1 LTNRNYNIIIIGR
14 KVPIS
19 TTKIRGAYEER
30 KIPGG
35 GSARQKTSDCPATGG
50 GAVAGGGYCAD
61 SRPPAK
67 RQAKLPNG
75 EEIQQ
80 TGPVE
85 KKPDS
90 IAIPGYEGINL
101 KADTKEQEIGFPNP
115 AQNTCYF
122 QISLILE
129 DGTTLWQS
137 ELVKPGEIS
146 EPITLNEPLAAGVY
160 PNSLLK
166 FDCYTMDGSMRSL
179 NGAATKMTIH
189 VS

>member
-1 LTNRNYNIIIIGR
+1 MKKGKYQAESQKNQKPVIVLLTVAVVLLAAILVLTVNR
-14 KVPIS
+14 P
-19 TTKIRGAYEER
+19 
-30 KIPGG
+30 
-35 GSARQKTSDCPATGG
+35 QKQ
-50 GAVAGGGYCAD
+50 
-61 SRPPAK
+61 
-67 RQAKLPNG
+67 QAKLPNG

-80 TGPVE
+80 SGPGE

-101 KADTKEQEIGFPNP
+101 KADSKEQEIGFPNP

-146 EPITLNEPLAAGVY
+146 ESITLNEPLAAGVY

>member
-1 LTNRNYNIIIIGR
+1 MKKGKYQAEAQRDRKTVIVLLIVVVLLLAAVIVLTANR
-14 KVPIS
+14 P
-19 TTKIRGAYEER
+19 
-30 KIPGG
+30 
-35 GSARQKTSDCPATGG
+35 Q
-50 GAVAGGGYCAD
+50 
-61 SRPPAK
+61 K

-90 IAIPGYEGINL
+90 IAIPGYEGISL
-101 KADTKEQEIGFPNP
+101 KADCKEQEIGFPNP

-122 QISLILE
+122 QITLMLA

-137 ELVKPGEIS
+137 ELVKPGEVS

-166 FDCYTMDGSMRSL
+166 FDCYTMDGNMRSL
-179 NGAATKMTIH
+179 NGAATKLTIH

>member
-1 LTNRNYNIIIIGR
+1 MKKGKYQTAARRKGKLVVFVLAAVVLAAVIAALLLMGR
-14 KVPIS
+14 PEK
-19 TTKIRGAYEER
+19 
-30 KIPGG
+30 
-35 GSARQKTSDCPATGG
+35 Q
-50 GAVAGGGYCAD
+50 
-61 SRPPAK
+61 
-67 RQAKLPNG
+67 QAKLPNG
-75 EEIQQ
+75 ETVQPS
-80 TGPVE
+80 GAVE
-85 KKPDS
+85 KRADS
-90 IAIPGYEGINL
+90 IAIPGYERISL
-101 KADTKEQEIGFPNP
+101 KADCKEQEIGFPNP

-146 EPITLNEPLAAGVY
+146 KSITLNEPLAAGVY

>member
-1 LTNRNYNIIIIGR
+1 MKKGKYQAESQKNQKPVIVLLTVAVVLLAAILVLTVNR
-14 KVPIS
+14 P
-19 TTKIRGAYEER
+19 
-30 KIPGG
+30 
-35 GSARQKTSDCPATGG
+35 QKQ
-50 GAVAGGGYCAD
+50 
-61 SRPPAK
+61 
-67 RQAKLPNG
+67 QAKLPNG
-75 EEIQQ
+75 EVIQQ
-80 TGPVE
+80 TGPME

-101 KADTKEQEIGFPNP
+101 KADSKEQEIGFPNP

-146 EPITLNEPLAAGVY
+146 ESITLNEPLAAGVY

>member
-1 LTNRNYNIIIIGR
+1 MKKGKYQAESQKNQKPVIILLTVAVVLLAAILVLTVNR
-14 KVPIS
+14 P
-19 TTKIRGAYEER
+19 
-30 KIPGG
+30 
-35 GSARQKTSDCPATGG
+35 QKQ
-50 GAVAGGGYCAD
+50 
-61 SRPPAK
+61 
-67 RQAKLPNG
+67 QAKLPNG

-80 TGPVE
+80 SGPVE

-90 IAIPGYEGINL
+90 IAIPGYERISL
-101 KADTKEQEIGFPNP
+101 KADCKEQEIGFPNP

-146 EPITLNEPLAAGVY
+146 KSITLNEPLAAGVY

>member
-1 LTNRNYNIIIIGR
+1 M
-14 KVPIS
+14 
-19 TTKIRGAYEER
+19 
-30 KIPGG
+30 
-35 GSARQKTSDCPATGG
+35 
-50 GAVAGGGYCAD
+50 
-61 SRPPAK
+61 
-67 RQAKLPNG
+67 PNG

-80 TGPVE
+80 SGPVE

-101 KADTKEQEIGFPNP
+101 KADSKEQEIGFPNP

-146 EPITLNEPLAAGVY
+146 ESITLNEPLAAGVY

>member
-1 LTNRNYNIIIIGR
+1 MKKGKYQAESQKNQKPVIVLLTVAVVLLAAILALTVNR
-14 KVPIS
+14 P
-19 TTKIRGAYEER
+19 
-30 KIPGG
+30 
-35 GSARQKTSDCPATGG
+35 QKQ
-50 GAVAGGGYCAD
+50 
-61 SRPPAK
+61 
-67 RQAKLPNG
+67 QAKLPNG

-80 TGPVE
+80 SGPVE

-101 KADTKEQEIGFPNP
+101 KADSKEQEIGFPNP

-146 EPITLNEPLAAGVY
+146 ESITLNEPLAAGVY

-166 FDCYTMDGSMRSL
+166 FDCYTMDGNMRSL

>member
-1 LTNRNYNIIIIGR
+1 MKKGKYQAESQKNQKPVIVLLTVAVVLLAAILVLTVNR
-14 KVPIS
+14 P
-19 TTKIRGAYEER
+19 
-30 KIPGG
+30 
-35 GSARQKTSDCPATGG
+35 QKQ
-50 GAVAGGGYCAD
+50 
-61 SRPPAK
+61 
-67 RQAKLPNG
+67 QAKLPNG

-80 TGPVE
+80 SGPVE
-85 KKPDS
+85 KKPES

-101 KADTKEQEIGFPNP
+101 KADSKEQEIGFPNP

-146 EPITLNEPLAAGVY
+146 KSITLNEPLAAGVY

>member
-1 LTNRNYNIIIIGR
+1 MKKGKYQAESQKNQKPVIVLLTVAVVLLAAILALTVNR
-14 KVPIS
+14 P
-19 TTKIRGAYEER
+19 
-30 KIPGG
+30 
-35 GSARQKTSDCPATGG
+35 QKQ
-50 GAVAGGGYCAD
+50 
-61 SRPPAK
+61 
-67 RQAKLPNG
+67 QAKLPNG

-80 TGPVE
+80 SGPVE

-101 KADTKEQEIGFPNP
+101 KADSKEQEIGFPNP

-146 EPITLNEPLAAGVY
+146 ESITLNEPLAAGVY

>member
-1 LTNRNYNIIIIGR
+1 MKKGKYQAESQKNQKPVIVLLTVAVVLLAAILVLTVNR
-14 KVPIS
+14 P
-19 TTKIRGAYEER
+19 
-30 KIPGG
+30 
-35 GSARQKTSDCPATGG
+35 QKQ
-50 GAVAGGGYCAD
+50 
-61 SRPPAK
+61 
-67 RQAKLPNG
+67 QAKLPNG
-75 EEIQQ
+75 EVIQQ

-101 KADTKEQEIGFPNP
+101 KADSKEQEIGFPNP

-146 EPITLNEPLAAGVY
+146 ESITLNEPLAAGVY

>member
-1 LTNRNYNIIIIGR
+1 MKKGKYQAEAQRDRKTVIVLLIVVVLLLAEVIVLVANR
-14 KVPIS
+14 P
-19 TTKIRGAYEER
+19 
-30 KIPGG
+30 
-35 GSARQKTSDCPATGG
+35 Q
-50 GAVAGGGYCAD
+50 
-61 SRPPAK
+61 K

-80 TGPVE
+80 SGPVE

-101 KADTKEQEIGFPNP
+101 KADCKEQEIGFPNP

-146 EPITLNEPLAAGVY
+146 GPITLNEPLAAGVY

-166 FDCYTMDGSMRSL
+166 FDCYTMDGSMCSL

>member
-1 LTNRNYNIIIIGR
+1 MKKGKYQAEAQRNRKTVIVLLIVVVLLLTAVIVLVANR
-14 KVPIS
+14 P
-19 TTKIRGAYEER
+19 
-30 KIPGG
+30 
-35 GSARQKTSDCPATGG
+35 Q
-50 GAVAGGGYCAD
+50 
-61 SRPPAK
+61 K

-80 TGPVE
+80 SGPVE

-90 IAIPGYEGINL
+90 IAIPGYEGISL

-115 AQNTCYF
+115 DQNTCYF
-122 QISLILE
+122 QITLMLA

-166 FDCYTMDGSMRSL
+166 FDCYTMDGNMRSL
-179 NGAATKMTIH
+179 NGAATKLTIH

>member
-1 LTNRNYNIIIIGR
+1 MKKGKYQAESQKNQKPVIVLLTVAVVLLAAILVLTVNR
-14 KVPIS
+14 P
-19 TTKIRGAYEER
+19 
-30 KIPGG
+30 
-35 GSARQKTSDCPATGG
+35 QKQ
-50 GAVAGGGYCAD
+50 
-61 SRPPAK
+61 
-67 RQAKLPNG
+67 QAKLSNG
-75 EEIQQ
+75 EVTQQ

-90 IAIPGYEGINL
+90 IAIPGYERISL
-101 KADTKEQEIGFPNP
+101 KADCKEQEIGFPNP

-146 EPITLNEPLAAGVY
+146 ESITLNEPLAAGVY

>member
-1 LTNRNYNIIIIGR
+1 MVFPIQTFHSVLAR
-14 KVPIS
+14 KLLYFDGQFLGFFS
-19 TTKIRGAYEER
+19 GDE
-30 KIPGG
+30 
-35 GSARQKTSDCPATGG
+35 
-50 GAVAGGGYCAD
+50 
-61 SRPPAK
+61 
-67 RQAKLPNG
+67 L
-75 EEIQQ
+75 
-80 TGPVE
+80 
-85 KKPDS
+85 
-90 IAIPGYEGINL
+90 AIPGYEGITL
-101 KADTKEQEIGFPNP
+101 KADCKEQEIGFPNP

>member
-1 LTNRNYNIIIIGR
+1 MKKGKYQAESQKNQKSVIILLTVAVVLLAAILVLTVNR
-14 KVPIS
+14 P
-19 TTKIRGAYEER
+19 
-30 KIPGG
+30 
-35 GSARQKTSDCPATGG
+35 Q
-50 GAVAGGGYCAD
+50 
-61 SRPPAK
+61 K

-80 TGPVE
+80 SGPVE

-115 AQNTCYF
+115 DQNTCYF
-122 QISLILE
+122 QITLMLA

-137 ELVKPGEIS
+137 ELVKPGEVS
-146 EPITLNEPLAAGVY
+146 EPITLNEALAAGVY

-166 FDCYTMDGSMRSL
+166 FDCYTMDGNMRSL
-179 NGAATKMTIH
+179 NGAATKLTIH

>member
-1 LTNRNYNIIIIGR
+1 MKKGKYQAESQKNQKPVIVLLTVAVVLLAAILALTVNR
-14 KVPIS
+14 P
-19 TTKIRGAYEER
+19 
-30 KIPGG
+30 
-35 GSARQKTSDCPATGG
+35 QKQ
-50 GAVAGGGYCAD
+50 
-61 SRPPAK
+61 
-67 RQAKLPNG
+67 QAKLPNG

-80 TGPVE
+80 SGPVE

-90 IAIPGYEGINL
+90 IAIPGYERISL
-101 KADTKEQEIGFPNP
+101 KADCKEQEIGFPNP

-146 EPITLNEPLAAGVY
+146 KSITLNEPLAAGVY

-166 FDCYTMDGSMRSL
+166 FDCYTMDGNMRSL

>member
-1 LTNRNYNIIIIGR
+1 MKKGKYQAESQKNQKPVIVLLTVAVVLLAAILVLTVNR
-14 KVPIS
+14 P
-19 TTKIRGAYEER
+19 
-30 KIPGG
+30 
-35 GSARQKTSDCPATGG
+35 QKQ
-50 GAVAGGGYCAD
+50 
-61 SRPPAK
+61 
-67 RQAKLPNG
+67 QAKLPNG

-90 IAIPGYEGINL
+90 IAIPGYEGISL
-101 KADTKEQEIGFPNP
+101 KADCKEQEIGFPNP

-146 EPITLNEPLAAGVY
+146 ESITLNEPLAAGVY

>member
-1 LTNRNYNIIIIGR
+1 MKKGKYQAEAQRDRKAVIVLLIVVVLLLAAVIVLVANR
-14 KVPIS
+14 P
-19 TTKIRGAYEER
+19 
-30 KIPGG
+30 
-35 GSARQKTSDCPATGG
+35 Q
-50 GAVAGGGYCAD
+50 
-61 SRPPAK
+61 K

-80 TGPVE
+80 FGPVE
-85 KKPDS
+85 KKSDS
-90 IAIPGYEGINL
+90 IAIPGYEGITL
-101 KADTKEQEIGFPNP
+101 KADSKEQEIGFPNP

-122 QISLILE
+122 QITLMLA

-166 FDCYTMDGSMRSL
+166 FDCYTMDGNMRSL

>member
-1 LTNRNYNIIIIGR
+1 MKKGKYQAEAQRDRKTVIVLLIVVVLLLAAIIVLVANR
-14 KVPIS
+14 P
-19 TTKIRGAYEER
+19 
-30 KIPGG
+30 
-35 GSARQKTSDCPATGG
+35 Q
-50 GAVAGGGYCAD
+50 
-61 SRPPAK
+61 K

-80 TGPVE
+80 SGPVE

-90 IAIPGYEGINL
+90 IAIPGYEGISL
-101 KADTKEQEIGFPNP
+101 KADCKEQEIGFPNP

-122 QISLILE
+122 QITLMLA

-137 ELVKPGEIS
+137 ELVKPGEVS
-146 EPITLNEPLAAGVY
+146 EPITLNEPLAEGVY

-166 FDCYTMDGSMRSL
+166 FDCYTMDGNMRSL

>member
-1 LTNRNYNIIIIGR
+1 MKKGKYQTAARR
-14 KVPIS
+14 KGKLVVFVL
-19 TTKIRGAYEER
+19 A
-30 KIPGG
+30 
-35 GSARQKTSDCPATGG
+35 
-50 GAVAGGGYCAD
+50 AVALAAVIAALLLMG
-61 SRPPAK
+61 RPEK
-67 RQAKLPNG
+67 QQAKLPNG
-75 EEIQQ
+75 ETVQPS
-80 TGPVE
+80 GAVE
-85 KKPDS
+85 KRADS
-90 IAIPGYEGINL
+90 IAIPGYEGITL
-101 KADTKEQEIGFPNP
+101 KADSKEQEIGFPNP

-137 ELVKPGEIS
+137 ELVKPGEVS

>member
-1 LTNRNYNIIIIGR
+1 MKKGKYQVETQKNQKPVIVLLTVAVVLLAAILVLTVNR
-14 KVPIS
+14 P
-19 TTKIRGAYEER
+19 
-30 KIPGG
+30 
-35 GSARQKTSDCPATGG
+35 Q
-50 GAVAGGGYCAD
+50 
-61 SRPPAK
+61 K

-80 TGPVE
+80 SGPVE

-101 KADTKEQEIGFPNP
+101 KADCKEQEIGFPNP

-122 QISLILE
+122 QITLMLA

-137 ELVKPGEIS
+137 ELVKPGEVS
-146 EPITLNEPLAAGVY
+146 EPITLNDPLAAGVY

-166 FDCYTMDGSMRSL
+166 FDCYTMDGNMCSL

>member
-1 LTNRNYNIIIIGR
+1 MKKGKYQAESQKNQKPVIVLLTVAVVLLAAILVLTVNR
-14 KVPIS
+14 P
-19 TTKIRGAYEER
+19 
-30 KIPGG
+30 
-35 GSARQKTSDCPATGG
+35 QKQ
-50 GAVAGGGYCAD
+50 
-61 SRPPAK
+61 
-67 RQAKLPNG
+67 QAKLPNG
-75 EEIQQ
+75 EVIQQ

-101 KADTKEQEIGFPNP
+101 KADSKEQEIGFPNP

-146 EPITLNEPLAAGVY
+146 ESITLNEPLAAGVY

-166 FDCYTMDGSMRSL
+166 FDCYTMDGNMRSL

>member
-1 LTNRNYNIIIIGR
+1 MKKGKYQAESQKNQKPVIVLLTVAVVLLAAILVLTVNR
-14 KVPIS
+14 P
-19 TTKIRGAYEER
+19 
-30 KIPGG
+30 
-35 GSARQKTSDCPATGG
+35 QKQ
-50 GAVAGGGYCAD
+50 
-61 SRPPAK
+61 
-67 RQAKLPNG
+67 QAKLPNG
-75 EEIQQ
+75 EELQQ
-80 TGPVE
+80 SGPVE

-90 IAIPGYEGINL
+90 IAIPGYERISL
-101 KADTKEQEIGFPNP
+101 KADCKEQEIGFPNP

-146 EPITLNEPLAAGVY
+146 KSITLNEPLAAGVY

>member
-1 LTNRNYNIIIIGR
+1 MKKGKYQAEAKQTRNPVVIVLLVVVVLLLAVVIVLTVNR
-14 KVPIS
+14 P
-19 TTKIRGAYEER
+19 
-30 KIPGG
+30 
-35 GSARQKTSDCPATGG
+35 Q
-50 GAVAGGGYCAD
+50 
-61 SRPPAK
+61 K

-75 EEIQQ
+75 EEAQQ
-80 TGPVE
+80 SGPVE

-90 IAIPGYEGINL
+90 IAIPGYEGISL
-101 KADTKEQEIGFPNP
+101 KADCKEQEIGFPNP
-115 AQNTCYF
+115 AKNTCYF

-137 ELVKPGEIS
+137 ELVKPGEVS